1 MRNLHTINYI
11 IQGPHKK
18 FGCSPQQVRINKSLF
33 FFFSLLTLFASGASI
48 IFNIF
53 KKDMISHKILSIV
66 ITIHV
71 ADILHSLINNIIN

>member
-1 MRNLHTINYI
+1 MTILHTINYI
-11 IQGPHKK
+11 VQGPHKK

-33 FFFSLLTLFASGASI
+33 FFSLITLFASVASI

-53 KKDMISHKILSIV
+53 KKDMTSHKILSIV

-71 ADILHSLINNIIN
+71 TNMLHS